1 MNYLFKR
8 RLHFLNENISD
19 DIKRIE
25 KNIDDIKKSLNQ
37 LDTKYNITKT
47 SFENGEYLNSEKERI
62 DAELKNVSL
71 PPNIR
76 AELRR
81 ERAQLSTKI
90 RDDLSRL
97 TTNYNKN
104 RIDLINKLKTA
115 QEKLDN
121 LNSNYDTVVAKET
134 AAKNEI
140 DRLLSSTKEDLREE
154 IADNTRFFNDY
165 DGKEDYATFYYL
177 LDKLNTI
184 YNNGYR
190 EGGLKNIIDF
200 LNILRTKITTGRG
213 AEDRDKFVDFDEIV
227 SVINDNRTQIEI
239 NRYND
244 TIITNII
251 DGIVERK
258 KAQKRKDAYGETEQ
272 AKNARAKA
280 EFKKRLTEIQNA
292 LNTRAR
298 GKYLVTTTATGDAG
312 NVLIVDKQNKLQYT
326 LSVVEQATLSN
337 ATTSDIVKTIL
348 GYFNKLNAIIEK
360 GELTEADEFYHKE
373 DTFLLFDKN
382 TMGVNGKISVF
393 QKGIKEVSQY
403 ILHYIQLENNT
414 ESECISAGDHL
425 FYNKIENDGEYI
437 SVSANIEAR
446 AILAD
451 KAKAND
457 IRRQAELRDLGV
469 KKTKK
474 KFTKTDIRDMQK
486 LYKNKEKLHV
496 FFALYLNPDDESK
509 ETRKYVPLGVYE
521 MYSVQEKTETEPET
535 VNYVLK
541 SRTIPLD
548 PANIKESFSNAEIAE
563 MLDEAFAVIA
573 EHGYGIAKNK
583 STNFDDIVQARMI
596 AERNGYRV
604 KKIR

>member
-1 MNYLFKR
+1 MNYLFEHA
-8 RLHFLNENISD
+8 LHFLDENISD
-19 DIKRIE
+19 DINRLKRNISDIE
-25 KNIDDIKKSLNQ
+25 KSLNE
-37 LDTKYNITKT
+37 LDVKYNRTKD
-47 SFENGEYLNSEKERI
+47 SFESGEYLNSEKERI
-62 DAELKNVSL
+62 DAELKSPAL
-71 PPNIR
+71 PPNMR

-81 ERAQLSTKI
+81 ERAQLPIKI
-90 RDDLSRL
+90 RDDLIRL
-97 TTNYNKN
+97 TANYDKN
-104 RIDLINKLKTA
+104 RKNLTDKLETA
-115 QEKLDN
+115 QKNLED
-121 LNSNYDTVVAKET
+121 LNSNYATVIAKET

-140 DRLLSSTKEDLREE
+140 DRLLSSTKEDLRQE
-154 IADNTRFFNDY
+154 IADNTHYFNEY

-177 LDKLNTI
+177 LNKLTTI
-184 YNNGYR
+184 FNNDYR
-190 EGGLKNIIDF
+190 EGSLKNIIDF
-200 LNILRTKITTGRG
+200 LNILRDKITTGYG
-213 AEDRDKFVDFDEIV
+213 SDGRDKFVDFDEII
-227 SVINDNRTQIEI
+227 SVINDNRTQIEN
-239 NRYND
+239 NRYDN
-244 TIITNII
+244 TIISNII
-251 DGIVERK
+251 EGIKERK

-292 LNTRAR
+292 LNAKAR

-337 ATTSDIVKTIL
+337 ATTSDIVRTIL
-348 GYFNKLNAIIEK
+348 GYFDKLNAIVEK

-425 FYNKIENDGEYI
+425 FYNKIENNGEYI

-446 AILAD
+446 EILAD
-451 KAKAND
+451 KAKVKD

-474 KFTKTDIRDMQK
+474 KFTKTDVREMQT
-486 LYKNKEKLHV
+486 LYKNDKKLHV

-521 MYSVQEKTETEPET
+521 MYGVDEKTETEPET

-548 PANIKESFSNAEIAE
+548 PANIKESFTNAEIAE
-563 MLDEAFAVIA
+563 MLDEAFAVIS
-573 EHGYGIAKNK
+573 EHGYGVAKNK
-583 STNFDDIVQARMI
+583 PTNFDDIVQARII

>member
-1 MNYLFKR
+1 MNYLFEHA
-8 RLHFLNENISD
+8 LHFLDENISD
-19 DIKRIE
+19 DIKRLE
-25 KNIDDIKKSLNQ
+25 RNIDAIKASLNE
-37 LDTKYNITKT
+37 LDVKYNRTKD
-47 SFENGEYLNSEKERI
+47 SFESGEYLNSEKERI
-62 DAELKNVSL
+62 DAELKSPAL
-71 PPNIR
+71 PPNMR

-81 ERAQLSTKI
+81 ERAQLPTKI
-90 RDDLSRL
+90 RDDLIRL
-97 TTNYNKN
+97 TANYDKN
-104 RIDLINKLKTA
+104 RKNLTDKLETA
-115 QEKLDN
+115 QKNLED
-121 LNSNYDTVVAKET
+121 LNSNYATVTAKET

-140 DRLLSSTKEDLREE
+140 DRLLSSTKEDLRQE
-154 IADNTRFFNDY
+154 IADNTRYFNEY

-177 LDKLNTI
+177 LNKLTTI
-184 YNNGYR
+184 FNNDYR
-190 EGGLKNIIDF
+190 EGSLKNIIDF
-200 LNILRTKITTGRG
+200 LNILRDKITTGYG
-213 AEDRDKFVDFDEIV
+213 SDGRDKFVDFDEII
-227 SVINDNRTQIEI
+227 SVINDNRTQIEN
-239 NRYND
+239 NRYDN
-244 TIITNII
+244 TIISNII
-251 DGIVERK
+251 EGIKERK

-292 LNTRAR
+292 LNAKAR

-337 ATTSDIVKTIL
+337 ATTSDIVRTIL
-348 GYFNKLNAIIEK
+348 GYFDKLNAIIEK

-425 FYNKIENDGEYI
+425 FYNKIENNGEYI

-446 AILAD
+446 EILAD
-451 KAKAND
+451 KAKVKD

-474 KFTKTDIRDMQK
+474 KFTKTDVREMQT
-486 LYKNKEKLHV
+486 LYKNDKKLHV

-521 MYSVQEKTETEPET
+521 MYGVDKKTETEPET

-548 PANIKESFSNAEIAE
+548 PANIKESFTNAEIAE
-563 MLDEAFAVIA
+563 MLDEAFAVIS
-573 EHGYGIAKNK
+573 EHGYGVAKNK
-583 STNFDDIVQARMI
+583 PTNFDDIVQARII

>member
-1 MNYLFKR
+1 MNYLFEHA
-8 RLHFLNENISD
+8 LHFLDENISD
-19 DIKRIE
+19 DINRLKR
-25 KNIDDIKKSLNQ
+25 NIDGIERSLDE
-37 LDTKYNITKT
+37 LDAKYNKTKT
-47 SFENGEYLNSEKERI
+47 SYESGEYLNSERQRI
-62 DAELKNVSL
+62 AADLKNPLL
-71 PPNIR
+71 PPNMK

-81 ERAQLSTKI
+81 ELSQLPIKI
-90 RDDLSRL
+90 RDDLNRL
-97 TTNYNKN
+97 TANYDKN
-104 RIDLINKLKTA
+104 RKNLIDKLETA
-115 QEKLDN
+115 QKNLED
-121 LNSNYDTVVAKET
+121 LNSNYDTITAKET
-134 AAKNEI
+134 AAKNEV
-140 DRLLSSTKEDLREE
+140 DRLLSSTKEDLRQE
-154 IADNTRFFNDY
+154 IADNTRYFNEY

-177 LDKLNTI
+177 LNKLTTI
-184 YNNGYR
+184 FNNGYK
-190 EGGLKNIIDF
+190 ESGLRNIINF
-200 LNILRTKITTGRG
+200 LDILRRKITTGR
-213 AEDRDKFVDFDEIV
+213 AKDRDKFVDFDEII
-227 SVINDNRTQIEI
+227 SVINDNRTQIEN
-239 NRYND
+239 NRYDN

-251 DGIVERK
+251 TGIDRRK
-258 KAQKRKDAYGETEQ
+258 QTQNRKDAYGETEQ

-292 LNTRAR
+292 LNAKAR

-326 LSVVEQATLSN
+326 LSVVEQATLST
-337 ATTSDIVKTIL
+337 ATTSDVVRTIL
-348 GYFNKLNAIIEK
+348 GYFNKLNAIVEK

-451 KAKAND
+451 KAKVKD

-474 KFTKTDIRDMQK
+474 KFTKTDIREMQT
-486 LYKNKEKLHV
+486 LYKNDKKLHV
-496 FFALYLNPDDESK
+496 FFALYLNPEDESK

-521 MYSVQEKTETEPET
+521 MYGVDEKTETEPET

-563 MLDEAFAVIA
+563 MLDEAFDVIA
-573 EHGYGIAKNK
+573 EHGYGVAKNK

>member
-1 MNYLFKR
+1 MNYLFKHT
-8 RLHFLNENISD
+8 LHFLNENIND
-19 DIKRIE
+19 DIKRIK
-25 KNIDDIKKSLNQ
+25 KNIADIKISLNQ
-37 LDTKYNITKT
+37 LDTNYNKTKT
-47 SFENGEYLNSEKERI
+47 SFENGEYLNAERERI
-62 DAELKNVSL
+62 DAELRNPAV
-71 PPNIR
+71 PPNMK
-76 AELRR
+76 AELKR
-81 ERAQLSTKI
+81 ERAQLPTKI
-90 RDDLSRL
+90 RDDLIRL
-97 TTNYNKN
+97 TVNYDKN
-104 RIDLINKLKTA
+104 RKNLNDKLETA
-115 QEKLDN
+115 QKTLAD
-121 LNSNYDTVVAKET
+121 LNSNYETVVAKET

-140 DRLLSSTKEDLREE
+140 DRLLSSTKEDLRQE
-154 IADNTRFFNDY
+154 IADNTHLFNDY

-200 LNILRTKITTGRG
+200 LNILRAKITTGR
-213 AEDRDKFVDFDEIV
+213 AKDRDKFVDFDEIV
-227 SVINDNRTQIEI
+227 SVINDNRAQIEI
-239 NRYND
+239 NRYDD

-251 DGIVERK
+251 SKIDDRK
-258 KAQKRKDAYGETEQ
+258 KAQNRKDAYGETEQ

-292 LNTRAR
+292 LNARAR

-393 QKGIKEVSQY
+393 QKGIKEVNQY

-425 FYNKIENDGEYI
+425 FYNKIESDGEYI

-451 KAKAND
+451 KAKVKD

-474 KFTKTDIRDMQK
+474 KFTKTDVREMQT
-486 LYKNKEKLHV
+486 LYKNDKKLHV
-496 FFALYLNPDDESK
+496 FFALYLNPEDESK

-521 MYSVQEKTETEPET
+521 MYGVDQKTETEPET
-535 VNYVLK
+535 VHYVLK

-573 EHGYGIAKNK
+573 EHGYGVAKNK

>member
-1 MNYLFKR
+1 MNYLFKHT
-8 RLHFLNENISD
+8 LHFLNENIND
-19 DIKRIE
+19 DIKRIK
-25 KNIDDIKKSLNQ
+25 KNIADIKISLNQ
-37 LDTKYNITKT
+37 LDTNYNKTKT
-47 SFENGEYLNSEKERI
+47 SFENGEYLNAERERI
-62 DAELKNVSL
+62 DAELRNPAV
-71 PPNIR
+71 PPNMK
-76 AELRR
+76 AELKR
-81 ERAQLSTKI
+81 ERAQLPTKI
-90 RDDLSRL
+90 RDDLIRL
-97 TTNYNKN
+97 TVNYDKN
-104 RIDLINKLKTA
+104 RKNLNDKLETA
-115 QEKLDN
+115 QKTLAD
-121 LNSNYDTVVAKET
+121 LNSNYETVVAKET

-140 DRLLSSTKEDLREE
+140 DRLLSSTKEDLRQE
-154 IADNTRFFNDY
+154 IADNTHLFNEY

-200 LNILRTKITTGRG
+200 LNILRAKITTGR
-213 AEDRDKFVDFDEIV
+213 AKDRDKFVDFDEIV
-227 SVINDNRTQIEI
+227 SVINDNRAQIEI
-239 NRYND
+239 NRYDD

-251 DGIVERK
+251 SKIDDRK
-258 KAQKRKDAYGETEQ
+258 KAQNRKDAYGETEQ

-292 LNTRAR
+292 LNARAR

-425 FYNKIENDGEYI
+425 FYNKIESDGEYI

-451 KAKAND
+451 KAKVKD

-474 KFTKTDIRDMQK
+474 KFTKTDVREMQT
-486 LYKNKEKLHV
+486 LYKNDKKLHV
-496 FFALYLNPDDESK
+496 FFALYLNPEDESK

-521 MYSVQEKTETEPET
+521 MYGVDQKTETEPET
-535 VNYVLK
+535 VHYVLK

-573 EHGYGIAKNK
+573 EHGYGVAKNK

>member
-1 MNYLFKR
+1 MNYLFEHA
-8 RLHFLNENISD
+8 LHFLNENISD
-19 DIKRIE
+19 DINRLKRNIE
-25 KNIDDIKKSLNQ
+25 DIKKSLND
-37 LDTKYNITKT
+37 LETKYNKTKA
-47 SFENGEYLNSEKERI
+47 SYESGEYLNSERERI
-62 DAELKNVSL
+62 DADLKSSSL
-71 PPNIR
+71 PPNMR

-81 ERAQLSTKI
+81 ERSQLPIKI
-90 RDDLSRL
+90 RDDLNRL
-97 TTNYNKN
+97 TANYDKN
-104 RIDLINKLKTA
+104 RNNLIDKLKTA
-115 QEKLDN
+115 QKKLED
-121 LNSNYDTVVAKET
+121 LNSNYDTVTAKET
-134 AAKNEI
+134 AAKNEV
-140 DRLLSSTKEDLREE
+140 DRLLSSTKEDLRQE
-154 IADNTRFFNDY
+154 IADNTRYFNEY

-177 LDKLNTI
+177 LNKLSTI

-190 EGGLKNIIDF
+190 EGSLKNIIDF
-200 LNILRTKITTGRG
+200 LNILREKITTGR
-213 AEDRDKFVDFDEIV
+213 AKDRDKFVDFDEII
-227 SVINDNRTQIEI
+227 SVINDNKTQIEN
-239 NRYND
+239 NRYDN

-251 DGIVERK
+251 TGIDNRK
-258 KAQKRKDAYGETEQ
+258 DAQKRKDAYGETEQ

-292 LNTRAR
+292 LNARAR

-312 NVLIVDKQNKLQYT
+312 NVLIVDNQNKLQYT
-326 LSVVEQATLSN
+326 LSVVEQATLST
-337 ATTSDIVKTIL
+337 ATTSDIVRTIL
-348 GYFNKLNAIIEK
+348 GYFNKLNAIVEK

-382 TMGVNGKISVF
+382 TMGINGKISVF

-451 KAKAND
+451 KAKVKD

-474 KFTKTDIRDMQK
+474 KFTKTDIRDMQT
-486 LYKNKEKLHV
+486 LYKNNKKLHV
-496 FFALYLNPDDESK
+496 FFALYLNPEDESK

-521 MYSVQEKTETEPET
+521 MYGVDEKTETEPET
-535 VNYVLK
+535 VHYVLK

-548 PANIKESFSNAEIAE
+548 PANIKESFTNAEIAE

-573 EHGYGIAKNK
+573 EHGYGVAKNK
-583 STNFDDIVQARMI
+583 SANFDDIVQARII

>member
-8 RLHFLNENISD
+8 TSHFLNENISD
-19 DIKRIE
+19 DIERLKRNIADIE
-25 KNIDDIKKSLNQ
+25 KSLDG
-37 LDTKYNITKT
+37 LEAKYNRTKT

-62 DAELKNVSL
+62 DAELKNPSL
-71 PPNIR
+71 PPNMR

-81 ERAQLSTKI
+81 ERSQLAIKI
-90 RDDLSRL
+90 RDDLNRL
-97 TTNYNKN
+97 TANYDKN
-104 RIDLINKLKTA
+104 RKNLNDKLETA
-115 QEKLDN
+115 RKQLAD
-121 LNSNYDTVVAKET
+121 LNSNYDTVIAKET

-154 IADNTRFFNDY
+154 IADNTHLFNDY

-200 LNILRTKITTGRG
+200 LNILRAKITTGR
-213 AEDRDKFVDFDEIV
+213 AKDRDKFVDFDEII
-227 SVINDNRTQIEI
+227 SVINDNRAQIEI
-239 NRYND
+239 NRYD
-244 TIITNII
+244 ATIITNII
-251 DGIVERK
+251 DKIDDRK
-258 KAQKRKDAYGETEQ
+258 KAQNRKDAYGETEQ

-292 LNTRAR
+292 LNARAR

-312 NVLIVDKQNKLQYT
+312 NVLIVDNQNKLQYT

-348 GYFNKLNAIIEK
+348 GYFNKLNAIVEK

-486 LYKNKEKLHV
+486 LYKNDKKLHV

-521 MYSVQEKTETEPET
+521 MYGVEPKTETEPET

-541 SRTIPLD
+541 SKTIPLD

-573 EHGYGIAKNK
+573 EHGYGVAKNK

>member
-1 MNYLFKR
+1 MNYLFKHT
-8 RLHFLNENISD
+8 LHFLNENIND
-19 DIKRIE
+19 DIKRIK
-25 KNIDDIKKSLNQ
+25 KNIADIKISLNQ
-37 LDTKYNITKT
+37 LDTNYNKTKT
-47 SFENGEYLNSEKERI
+47 SFENGEYLNAERERI
-62 DAELKNVSL
+62 DAELRNPAV
-71 PPNIR
+71 PPNMK
-76 AELRR
+76 AELKR
-81 ERAQLSTKI
+81 ERAQLPTKI
-90 RDDLSRL
+90 RDDLIRL
-97 TTNYNKN
+97 TVNYDKN
-104 RIDLINKLKTA
+104 RKNLNDKLETA
-115 QEKLDN
+115 QKTLAD
-121 LNSNYDTVVAKET
+121 LNSNYETVVAKET

-140 DRLLSSTKEDLREE
+140 DRLLSSTKEDLRQE
-154 IADNTRFFNDY
+154 IADNTRFFNEY
-165 DGKEDYATFYYL
+165 DDKEDYATFYYL

-200 LNILRTKITTGRG
+200 LNILRAKITTGR
-213 AEDRDKFVDFDEIV
+213 AKDRDKFVDFDEIV
-227 SVINDNRTQIEI
+227 SVINDNRAQIEI
-239 NRYND
+239 NRYDD

-251 DGIVERK
+251 SKIDDRK
-258 KAQKRKDAYGETEQ
+258 KAQNRKDAYGETEQ

-292 LNTRAR
+292 LNARAR

-425 FYNKIENDGEYI
+425 FYNKIESDGEYI

-451 KAKAND
+451 KAKVKD

-474 KFTKTDIRDMQK
+474 KFTKTDVREMQT
-486 LYKNKEKLHV
+486 LYKNDKKLHV
-496 FFALYLNPDDESK
+496 FFALYLNPEDESK

-521 MYSVQEKTETEPET
+521 MYGVDQKTETEPET
-535 VNYVLK
+535 VHYVLK

-573 EHGYGIAKNK
+573 EHGYGVAKNK

>member
-1 MNYLFKR
+1 MNYLFEHA
-8 RLHFLNENISD
+8 LHFLDENISD
-19 DIKRIE
+19 DINRLE
-25 KNIDDIKKSLNQ
+25 KNINDIKKSLAK
-37 LDTKYNITKT
+37 LDADYNRTKD
-47 SFENGEYLNSEKERI
+47 SFDSGEYLASERQRI
-62 DAELKNVSL
+62 NADLKSPAL
-71 PPNIR
+71 PPNMR

-81 ERAQLSTKI
+81 ELAQLPTKI
-90 RDDLSRL
+90 RYDLNRL
-97 TTNYNKN
+97 TANYDKN
-104 RIDLINKLKTA
+104 RKNLTDKLETA
-115 QEKLDN
+115 QKNLAD
-121 LNSNYDTVVAKET
+121 LNSNFETVTAKET
-134 AAKNEI
+134 AAKDEI
-140 DRLLSSTKEDLREE
+140 DRLLSSTKEDLRQE
-154 IADNTRFFNDY
+154 IADNTHYFNEY

-177 LDKLNTI
+177 LNKLTTI

-190 EGGLKNIIDF
+190 VGSLKNIIDF
-200 LNILRTKITTGRG
+200 LDTLRAKITR
-213 AEDRDKFVDFDEIV
+213 AVDRDKFVDFDKII
-227 SVINDNRTQIEI
+227 SVINDNRKQIEI
-239 NRYND
+239 NRYDD

-251 DGIVERK
+251 DDIKERK
-258 KAQKRKDAYGETEQ
+258 KSQDRKDAYGETEQ

-292 LNTRAR
+292 LNARAR
-298 GKYLVTTTATGDAG
+298 GKYLVTTTARGDAG

-326 LSVVEQATLSN
+326 LSVVEQATLST
-337 ATTSDIVKTIL
+337 ATTSDVVRTIL
-348 GYFNKLNAIIEK
+348 GYFNKLNTIVEK

-425 FYNKIENDGEYI
+425 FYNKIENNGEYI

-451 KAKAND
+451 KAKAKD

-469 KKTKK
+469 TKTKK
-474 KFTKTDIRDMQK
+474 KFTKTDVREMQT
-486 LYKNKEKLHV
+486 LYKNDKKLHV
-496 FFALYLNPDDESK
+496 FFALYLNPEDESK

-521 MYSVQEKTETEPET
+521 MYGVDEKTETEPET

-548 PANIKESFSNAEIAE
+548 PANIKESFTNVEIAE
-563 MLDEAFAVIA
+563 MLDEAFAVIS
-573 EHGYGIAKNK
+573 EHGYGVAKNK
-583 STNFDDIVQARMI
+583 PTNFDDIVQARII

>member
-8 RLHFLNENISD
+8 TLHFLNENIDD
-19 DIKRIE
+19 DINRLKR
-25 KNIDDIKKSLNQ
+25 NIDAINASLDELKVN
-37 LDTKYNITKT
+37 YNRTKT
-47 SFENGEYLNSEKERI
+47 SFENGEYLNSERERI
-62 DAELKNVSL
+62 DAELRNPAV
-71 PPNIR
+71 PPNMK
-76 AELRR
+76 AELKR
-81 ERAQLSTKI
+81 ERAQLPNKI
-90 RDDLSRL
+90 RDDLIRL
-97 TTNYNKN
+97 TVNYDKN
-104 RIDLINKLKTA
+104 RK
-115 QEKLDN
+115 N
-121 LNSNYDTVVAKET
+121 LNDKLETAEKKLADLNSIYDTEIAKET

-154 IADNTRFFNDY
+154 IADNTRFFNEY
-165 DGKEDYATFYYL
+165 DDKEDYATFYYL

-190 EGGLKNIIDF
+190 EGGLKNIIVF
-200 LNILRTKITTGRG
+200 LNILRTKIGR
-213 AEDRDKFVDFDEIV
+213 AKDRDKFVDFDEII

-239 NRYND
+239 NRYDD

-251 DGIVERK
+251 VGIDKRK
-258 KAQKRKDAYGETEQ
+258 QTQKNKDAYGQTEQ

-292 LNTRAR
+292 LNARAR

-312 NVLIVDKQNKLQYT
+312 NVLIVDNQNKLQYT
-326 LSVVEQATLSN
+326 LSVVEQATLST

-348 GYFNKLNAIIEK
+348 GYFNKLNAIVEK

-451 KAKAND
+451 RAKAND
-457 IRRQAELRDLGV
+457 IKRQAELRDLGV

-474 KFTKTDIRDMQK
+474 KFTKKDIKDMQT
-486 LYKNKEKLHV
+486 LYKNDKKLHV

-521 MYSVQEKTETEPET
+521 MYGVQEKTETEPET

-573 EHGYGIAKNK
+573 EHGYGVAKNK

>member
-1 MNYLFKR
+1 MNYLFEHA
-8 RLHFLNENISD
+8 LHFLDESISD
-19 DIKRIE
+19 DINRLKR
-25 KNIDDIKKSLNQ
+25 NINDIKKSLTE
-37 LDTKYNITKT
+37 LDVKYNETKD
-47 SFENGEYLNSEKERI
+47 SFESGEYLASERQRI
-62 DAELKNVSL
+62 NADLKSPAL
-71 PPNIR
+71 PPNMR

-81 ERAQLSTKI
+81 ELAQLPTKI
-90 RDDLSRL
+90 RADLIRL
-97 TTNYNKN
+97 TANYDKN
-104 RIDLINKLKTA
+104 RKNLIAKLETA
-115 QEKLDN
+115 EKNLED
-121 LNSNYDTVVAKET
+121 LNSNFATETAKET

-140 DRLLSSTKEDLREE
+140 DRLLSSTKEDLRQE
-154 IADNTRFFNDY
+154 IADNTHYFNEY

-177 LDKLNTI
+177 LNKLTTI
-184 YNNGYR
+184 FNNDYR

-200 LNILRTKITTGRG
+200 LDILRKKILR
-213 AEDRDKFVDFDEIV
+213 AVNRDKFVDFDEII
-227 SVINDNRTQIEI
+227 SVINDNRKQIEI
-239 NRYND
+239 NRYDD

-251 DGIVERK
+251 TSIDRRK
-258 KAQKRKDAYGETEQ
+258 QTQKNRDAYNETEQ

-292 LNTRAR
+292 LNAKAR

-312 NVLIVDKQNKLQYT
+312 NVLIVDKQNTLQYT
-326 LSVVEQATLSN
+326 LSVVEQATLST
-337 ATTSDIVKTIL
+337 ATTSDIVRTIL
-348 GYFNKLNAIIEK
+348 GYFNKLNAIVEK

-425 FYNKIENDGEYI
+425 FFNKIENNGEYI

-446 AILAD
+446 EILAD
-451 KAKAND
+451 KAKAKD

-469 KKTKK
+469 TKTKK
-474 KFTKTDIRDMQK
+474 KFTKTDVREMQT
-486 LYKNKEKLHV
+486 LYKNDKKLHV
-496 FFALYLNPDDESK
+496 FFALYLNPDDETK

-521 MYSVQEKTETEPET
+521 MYGVQEKTETEPET

-548 PANIKESFSNAEIAE
+548 PANIKESFTNAEIAE

-573 EHGYGIAKNK
+573 EHGYGVAKNK
-583 STNFDDIVQARMI
+583 SANFDDIVQARII

>member
-1 MNYLFKR
+1 MNYLFEHA
-8 RLHFLNENISD
+8 LHFLGENISD
-19 DIKRIE
+19 DINRLK
-25 KNIDDIKKSLNQ
+25 KNIADIETSLAT
-37 LDTKYNITKT
+37 LDAKYNRIKD
-47 SFENGEYLNSEKERI
+47 SFESGEYLDSERQRI
-62 DAELKNVSL
+62 DAELKNPSL

-81 ERAQLSTKI
+81 ERAQLPTKI
-90 RDDLSRL
+90 RDDLIRL
-97 TTNYNKN
+97 TANYDKN
-104 RIDLINKLKTA
+104 RKNLTDKLETA
-115 QEKLDN
+115 QKNLED
-121 LNSNYDTVVAKET
+121 LNSNYATVTAKET

-140 DRLLSSTKEDLREE
+140 DRLLSSTKEDLRQE
-154 IADNTRFFNDY
+154 IADNTHYFNEY

-177 LDKLNTI
+177 LNKLTTI
-184 YNNGYR
+184 FNNDYR
-190 EGGLKNIIDF
+190 EGSLKNIIDF
-200 LNILRTKITTGRG
+200 LNILRDKITTGYG
-213 AEDRDKFVDFDEIV
+213 SDGRDKFVDFDEII
-227 SVINDNRTQIEI
+227 SVINDNRTQIEN
-239 NRYND
+239 NRYDN
-244 TIITNII
+244 TIISNII
-251 DGIVERK
+251 EGIKERK
-258 KAQKRKDAYGETEQ
+258 KAQKRKDTYGETEQ

-292 LNTRAR
+292 LNAKAR

-337 ATTSDIVKTIL
+337 ATTSDIVRTIL
-348 GYFNKLNAIIEK
+348 GYFDKLNAIVEK

-425 FYNKIENDGEYI
+425 FYNKIENNGEYI

-451 KAKAND
+451 KAKVKD

-474 KFTKTDIRDMQK
+474 KFTKTDVREMQT
-486 LYKNKEKLHV
+486 LYKNDKKLHV

-521 MYSVQEKTETEPET
+521 MYGVEEKTETEPET

-548 PANIKESFSNAEIAE
+548 PANIKESFTNAEIAE
-563 MLDEAFAVIA
+563 MLDEAFAVISK
-573 EHGYGIAKNK
+573 HGYGVAKNK
-583 STNFDDIVQARMI
+583 PTNFDDIVQARII

>member
-8 RLHFLNENISD
+8 RLHFLNENIND
-19 DIKRIE
+19 DIKRIK
-25 KNIDDIKKSLNQ
+25 KNIDNIKNSLNQ
-37 LDTKYNITKT
+37 LDTDYNRTKT
-47 SFENGEYLNSEKERI
+47 AFENGEYLNSEKERI
-62 DAELKNVSL
+62 NAELKTVSL
-71 PPNIR
+71 PPNMR
-76 AELRR
+76 VELRR
-81 ERAQLSTKI
+81 ELSQLPTKI

-104 RIDLINKLKTA
+104 RIELINKLKTA
-115 QEKLDN
+115 EEKLDD
-121 LNSNYDTVVAKET
+121 LNSKYDTVVAEET
-134 AAKNEI
+134 AAKNEV
-140 DRLLSSTKEDLREE
+140 DRLLSSTKEDLRQE
-154 IADNTRFFNDY
+154 IADNTHLFNDY

-200 LNILRTKITTGRG
+200 LNILRAKITTGR
-213 AEDRDKFVDFDEIV
+213 AKDRDKFVDFDEII
-227 SVINDNRTQIEI
+227 SVINDNRRQIEI
-239 NRYND
+239 NRYDD

-251 DGIVERK
+251 KGIDGRK
-258 KAQKRKDAYGETEQ
+258 QTQNRKDAYGETEQ

-292 LNTRAR
+292 LNARAR

-312 NVLIVDKQNKLQYT
+312 NVLIVDNQNKLQYT
-326 LSVVEQATLSN
+326 LSVVEQATLST

-425 FYNKIENDGEYI
+425 FFNKIESDGEYI

-521 MYSVQEKTETEPET
+521 MYSVQQKTETEPET

-563 MLDEAFAVIA
+563 MLDEAFTVIA
-573 EHGYGIAKNK
+573 EHGYGVAKNK

>member
-1 MNYLFKR
+1 MNYLFEHA
-8 RLHFLNENISD
+8 LHFLDENISD
-19 DIKRIE
+19 DINRLKR
-25 KNIDDIKKSLNQ
+25 NIDGIERSLDE
-37 LDTKYNITKT
+37 LDAKYNKTKT
-47 SFENGEYLNSEKERI
+47 SYESGEYLNSERQRI
-62 DAELKNVSL
+62 AADLKNPLL
-71 PPNIR
+71 PPNMK

-81 ERAQLSTKI
+81 ELSQLPIKI
-90 RDDLSRL
+90 RDDLNRL
-97 TTNYNKN
+97 TANYDKN
-104 RIDLINKLKTA
+104 RKNLIDKLETA
-115 QEKLDN
+115 QKNLED
-121 LNSNYDTVVAKET
+121 LNSNYDTITAKET
-134 AAKNEI
+134 AAKNEV
-140 DRLLSSTKEDLREE
+140 DRLLSSTKEDLRQE
-154 IADNTRFFNDY
+154 IADNTRYFNEY

-177 LDKLNTI
+177 LNKLTTI
-184 YNNGYR
+184 FNNGYK
-190 EGGLKNIIDF
+190 ESGLRNIINF
-200 LNILRTKITTGRG
+200 LDILRRKITTGR
-213 AEDRDKFVDFDEIV
+213 AKDRDKFVDFDEII
-227 SVINDNRTQIEI
+227 SVINDNRTQIEN
-239 NRYND
+239 NRYDN

-251 DGIVERK
+251 TGIDRRK
-258 KAQKRKDAYGETEQ
+258 QTQNRKDAYGETEQ

-292 LNTRAR
+292 LNAKAR

-326 LSVVEQATLSN
+326 LSVVEQATLST
-337 ATTSDIVKTIL
+337 ATTSDVVRTIL
-348 GYFNKLNAIIEK
+348 GYFNKLNAIVEK

-451 KAKAND
+451 KAKVKD

-474 KFTKTDIRDMQK
+474 KFTKTDIREMQT
-486 LYKNKEKLHV
+486 LYKNDKKLHV
-496 FFALYLNPDDESK
+496 FFALYLNPEDESK

-521 MYSVQEKTETEPET
+521 MYGVDEKTETEPET

-548 PANIKESFSNAEIAE
+548 PVNIKESFSNAEIAE
-563 MLDEAFAVIA
+563 MLDEAFDVIA
-573 EHGYGIAKNK
+573 EHGYGVAKNK